1 MKYNLSIISPKTW
14 IHHSAVNE
22 VVLYFYFMIKKKID
36 VQISF
41 NQIDFDRINI
51 FFFAWNLPKDAI
63 IPKNSI
69 IFQSEDLDKSTGWM
83 LEGERGSRYIEL
95 LNEYKVVDYAEF
107 NLQSDIIKHKS
118 KIFLPLLYCEDLK
131 FKFKREK
138 KDFLLFYGSLTEH
151 RKNFLNK
158 INKYNVKILDASEC
172 WNYGYYRDLSIA
184 ESTAVLNIHKTDKI
198 SKFQSVRC
206 FYSLI
211 NNVPVITQK
220 FQTSENQDFYKESV
234 NILDDLS
241 LENTE
246 KVLDELKNEKQQEK
260 KFELFKSYNSEK
272 IFFECLD
279 NLNDMK

>member
-272 IFFECLD
+272 IFFDCLD
-279 NLNDMK
+279 NLNDM